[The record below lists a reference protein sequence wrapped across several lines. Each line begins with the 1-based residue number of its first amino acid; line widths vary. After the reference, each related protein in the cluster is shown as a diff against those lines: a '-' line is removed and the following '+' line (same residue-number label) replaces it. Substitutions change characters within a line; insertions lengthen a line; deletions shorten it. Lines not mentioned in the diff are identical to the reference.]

1 MEFVNR
7 YVFTTSAK
15 ELYDTEEKCAVC
27 TYDEL
32 IRATMKKINMK
43 LCNCRIV
50 GIQEIQSTDQAARGA
65 IPDIKWH
72 ETKVYTA
79 IVFAVTKLPQDIR
92 SSDLPTVLASIFD
105 Q

>member
-1 MEFVNR
+1 MEFVSR
-7 YVFTTSAK
+7 HVFTTSAK
-15 ELYDTEEKCAVC
+15 ELYDTEEKCAAC

-50 GIQEIQSTDQAARGA
+50 GIQDIQSVDREARGA
-65 IPDIKWH
+65 IPDIKWY

-79 IVFAVTKLPQDIR
+79 IVFASTKLPQDIR